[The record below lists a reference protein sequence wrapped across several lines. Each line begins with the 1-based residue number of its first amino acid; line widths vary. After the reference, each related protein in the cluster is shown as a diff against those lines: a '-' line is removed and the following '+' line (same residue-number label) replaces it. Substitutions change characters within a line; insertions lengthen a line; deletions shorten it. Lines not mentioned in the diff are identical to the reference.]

1 MVGVHIVKLQQ
12 AETCNF
18 TKSNSPPWLLFTIL
32 KLYKWYQIVQSVT
45 NGVMNMVSETA
56 PFAMAL

>member
-18 TKSNSPPWLLFTIL
+18 TKSNSPPWLFFTIL
-32 KLYKWYQIVQSVT
+32 KLYQIVQSVT
-45 NGVMNMVSETA
+45 NGVMNMVSETV

>member
-12 AETCNF
+12 TETGNF
-18 TKSNSPPWLLFTIL
+18 TKSGTPPWVFFTIL
-32 KLYKWYQIVQSVT
+32 KLYKWYQIVKSVI
-45 NGVMNMVSETA
+45 NGVMNMVSETV